1 MTNEEKK
8 TYLKTFGGRI
18 KYYRE
23 LINMTQKE
31 LGLAVGYVDKTNPSS
46 SISKIE
52 RGEMEITQTKIADIA
67 KALGISPSDLFPSPK
82 ESPAVDYYSENEKLL
97 IEMYRTSDAST
108 KKHVKLLLEDGK
120 KSESEEMLDRIK
132 EMLKGGSNVEP

>member
-8 TYLKTFGGRI
+8 LYCKSFGNRI

-23 LINMTQKE
+23 AIKMTQKE
-31 LGLAVGYVDKTNPSS
+31 LGLAVGYIDKTNPSS

-67 KALGISPSDLFPSPK
+67 KVLGIKPSDLFPSA
-82 ESPAVDYYSENEKLL
+82 EQTPAVDYYSDSEKTL

-120 KSESEEMLDRIK
+120 KSESEEMLDKIK
-132 EMLKGGSNVEP
+132 EMLKGGSNVDK

>member
-8 TYLKTFGGRI
+8 LYSKAFGGRI

-23 LINMTQKE
+23 MINMTQKE
-31 LGLAVGYVDKTNPSS
+31 LGLAVGYRDKTNPSS

-52 RGEMEITQTKIADIA
+52 RGEMEITQTKIAEIA
-67 KALGISPSDLFPSPK
+67 KVLGIKPSDLFPTSGNSPT
-82 ESPAVDYYSENEKLL
+82 VDFYSESEKVL
-97 IEMYRTSDAST
+97 IEMYRTSDNST

-120 KSESEEMLDRIK
+120 KSESEEMLDKIK
-132 EMLKGGSNVEP
+132 EMLKGGSNVDK

>member
-1 MTNEEKK
+1 MTNEERKL
-8 TYLKTFGGRI
+8 YCKTFGERV

-23 LINMTQKE
+23 AINMTQKE

-52 RGEMEITQTKIADIA
+52 RGDMEITQTKIADIA
-67 KALGISPSDLFPSPK
+67 KALGVSPSDLFPSPSQ
-82 ESPAVDYYSENEKLL
+82 SPAVDFYSDNEKIL
-97 IEMYRTSDAST
+97 IEMYRASDNAT

-132 EMLKGGSNVEP
+132 EMLKGGSNVDK

>member
-8 TYLKTFGGRI
+8 LYLKSFGERV
-18 KYYRE
+18 KTYRKK
-23 LINMTQKE
+23 LNITQE
-31 LGLAVGYVDKTNPSS
+31 ELAVKMGYTVGQNPSS
-46 SISKIE
+46 TVSKIE
-52 RGEMEITQTKIADIA
+52 RGDMELTQTKIADLA
-67 KALGISPSDLFPSPK
+67 KALGISPSDLFPSPNQT
-82 ESPAVDYYSENEKLL
+82 PAVDFYSENEKLL

-132 EMLKGGSNVEP
+132 EMLKGGSNVDK

>member
-8 TYLKTFGGRI
+8 LYCKSFGNRI

-23 LINMTQKE
+23 AIKMTQKE
-31 LGLAVGYVDKTNPSS
+31 LGLAVGYIDMTNPSS

-67 KALGISPSDLFPSPK
+67 KVLGIKPSDLFPSA
-82 ESPAVDYYSENEKLL
+82 EQTPAVDYYSDSEKTL
-97 IEMYRTSDAST
+97 IEMYRTSDTST

-120 KSESEEMLDRIK
+120 KSESEEMLDKIK
-132 EMLKGGSNVEP
+132 EMLKGGSNVDK